1 MGRSTPRSGAASA
14 LAVAAFVA
22 VAVLGAGCTPKKPPS
37 PGALPPGSPPPLGTQ
52 RPYQINGVWY
62 YPIPSAEGFREEGYA
77 SWYGR
82 DFHGRATACG
92 EPFDMYAMTAAHKIL
107 PIGTHVKVTDKR
119 TGRSI
124 IVRIN
129 DRGPF
134 VAGRIID
141 LSYEA
146 ARALGIHNDGLA
158 PVIVEAVRVTTP
170 VMAAGSAPSWQVE
183 PVRPY
188 RQGPFVVQVGSFQNA
203 DNAQR
208 LKREMDKRYGSAAV
222 RTALINGTA
231 FYRVQLGVF
240 PDLDRAMQSME
251 TLQRNGYRD
260 AFVIALEG
268 Q

>member
-1 MGRSTPRSGAASA
+1 MGRNTPKNGAASA
-14 LAVAAFVA
+14 AAVAVLMA
-22 VAVLGAGCTPKKPPS
+22 VVVLGAGCASKKPPS
-37 PGALPPGSPPPLGTQ
+37 PGTLPPGTPPPLGTQ

-146 ARALGIHNDGLA
+146 ARAFGH
-158 PVIVEAVRVTTP
+158 P
-170 VMAAGSAPSWQVE
+170 
-183 PVRPY
+183 
-188 RQGPFVVQVGSFQNA
+188 
-203 DNAQR
+203 
-208 LKREMDKRYGSAAV
+208 
-222 RTALINGTA
+222 
-231 FYRVQLGVF
+231 
-240 PDLDRAMQSME
+240 
-251 TLQRNGYRD
+251 
-260 AFVIALEG
+260 
-268 Q
+268 

>member
-1 MGRSTPRSGAASA
+1 MQGA
-14 LAVAAFVA
+14 LR
-22 VAVLGAGCTPKKPPS
+22 VLGVSLVIAALTGSGCAPQKPPS
-37 PGALPPGSPPPLGTQ
+37 SGALPSGTPPPLGTQ
-52 RPYQINGVWY
+52 KPYQVNGVWY

-82 DFHGRATACG
+82 DFHGRSTACG

-146 ARALGIHNDGLA
+146 ARALGILNDGIA
-158 PVIVEAVRVTTP
+158 PVVVEAVRVITP
-170 VMAAGSAPSWQVE
+170 VLVAGSTPSWQVE

-188 RQGPFVVQVGSFQNA
+188 RQGPFVVQVGSFHHA

-208 LKREMDKRYGSAAV
+208 LKKVMAKRYGEAAV
-222 RTALINGTA
+222 RAAFVDGTLY
-231 FYRVQLGVF
+231 YRVHVGHF
-240 PDLDRAMQSME
+240 TDLDRALQSME
-251 TLQRNGYRD
+251 NIQRQGYRD